1 MKAVNLTFTSVVYSE
16 GCFGQRCKHTLLY
29 RARSSDMQFPISQAM
44 VHCDGKW
51 ELHEERRARYNSPS
65 LPPLVEG
72 ISHNSR
78 HTREGACAIYRKK
91 KALKSWV
98 RVHGMMAI
106 HCYISLFAPHATP
119 TSHRNVPLLAKWE
132 IVEGNE
138 EGRSDGGGPYG
149 QTEVQGM
156 SET

>member
-1 MKAVNLTFTSVVYSE
+1 
-16 GCFGQRCKHTLLY
+16 
-29 RARSSDMQFPISQAM
+29 MQFPISQAM

-78 HTREGACAIYRKK
+78 HTREGARAIYRKK
-91 KALKSWV
+91 KEALKSWV

-132 IVEGNE
+132 IAHLLDVKKNYLHQAEAFVKIDDTIENSLFSPTVTKV
-138 EGRSDGGGPYG
+138 RIS
-149 QTEVQGM
+149 
-156 SET
+156 

>member
-1 MKAVNLTFTSVVYSE
+1 MKAVNLNFTSVVYSE

-78 HTREGACAIYRKK
+78 HTREGARAIYKKKK
-91 KALKSWV
+91 KALKAGLEYMEWWQYTV
-98 RVHGMMAI
+98 
-106 HCYISLFAPHATP
+106 ISRSSLLMQLPL
-119 TSHRNVPLLAKWE
+119 SHRNVPLLAKWE
-132 IVEGNE
+132 INPRRNVGFKK
-138 EGRSDGGGPYG
+138 
-149 QTEVQGM
+149 QWCWWMCVLALM
-156 SET
+156 W